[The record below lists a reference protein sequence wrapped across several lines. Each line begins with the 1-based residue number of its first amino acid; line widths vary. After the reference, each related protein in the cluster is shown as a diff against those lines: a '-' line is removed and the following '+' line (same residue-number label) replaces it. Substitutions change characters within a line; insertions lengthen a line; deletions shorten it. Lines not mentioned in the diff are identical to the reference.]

1 MNTIILRV
9 LIVLAEIGVTVA
21 AALGLLHAFL
31 ALPMNMPYEVDMF
44 LRAILHASGNDELAN
59 PDDMEILAL
68 FLYLFVCLV
77 IAGCAVLACNV
88 ALRRY
93 LAKRAKMHSAGK
105 KIKQNPS
112 P

>member
-1 MNTIILRV
+1 MKTIILGLLV
-9 LIVLAEIGVTVA
+9 VLANIGVTVT

-44 LRAILHASGNDELAN
+44 LRAILHVSGNDDLAN
-59 PDDMEILAL
+59 PDDMEVLAL

-77 IAGCAVLACNV
+77 VAGCAVLACNI

-93 LAKRAKMHSAGK
+93 LAKRRRG
-105 KIKQNPS
+105 Q
-112 P
+112 